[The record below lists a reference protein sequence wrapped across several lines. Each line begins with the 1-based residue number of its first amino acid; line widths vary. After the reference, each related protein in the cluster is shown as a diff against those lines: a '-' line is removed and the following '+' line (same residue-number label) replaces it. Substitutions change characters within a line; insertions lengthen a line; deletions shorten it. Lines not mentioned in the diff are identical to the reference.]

1 MKESFIKAP
10 GIDCSA
16 QLRRSAAAKR
26 VTERAIAQKTLAV
39 LEDVKV
45 NPNKYKDKANLWIN
59 KTTLAIA
66 DPLQEDQRN
75 LYKISIEKL
84 RSTCSDMFHSQL
96 RQNEIDLIAAAG
108 EDN

>member
-10 GIDCSA
+10 GVDGSA
-16 QLRRSAAAKR
+16 QLSRSAAAR
-26 VTERAIAQKTLAV
+26 RATERAIAQKTLAV

-45 NPNKYKDKANLWIN
+45 NPNRYKNKANVWIN

-66 DPLQEDQRN
+66 DPVQEDQRN

-84 RSTCSDMFHSQL
+84 RSTCSEMFHSQL